1 MLPLNLLIILLL
13 LLLLMSFLSGVGRVA
28 GAALGS
34 AGGAIGNLIGGKAG
48 SAVGSALSGI
58 GSSAESAASMRQQY
72 EYQKNLQQLSHQ
84 YSLETL
90 NKQQNFAAAQSE
102 IDRNW
107 NSASSQASRLREAG
121 INPFFAL
128 SGSAPSMVQ
137 SQGAGSVSSVSA
149 PNAPFGSSV
158 GSQLGMQSML
168 NIAQQ
173 DQLNRDSSL
182 KQSVEQLNRTDALTR
197 YARNSA
203 DIILSMKKAGLISA
217 EEAKTKAE
225 TAIENLNRDYYE
237 SIAGKR
243 VESFNLDVEL
253 KQLDK
258 AFADFNVKHLDERF
272 KLEVAQTNASI
283 LQLLASAENLKA
295 SALTQPALRYHLI
308 AMGQQIGQ
316 ELRRQ
321 SMTPEQQ
328 KRFAES
334 MVKNLEE
341 QARQHGVEADTGFW
355 KALGG
360 IVVGAVTGL
369 GLGRFLG
376 PASKVVKGFKP

>member
-1 MLPLNLLIILLL
+1 
-13 LLLLMSFLSGVGRVA
+13 MSFLSGIGRVA
-28 GAALGS
+28 GAAVGS
-34 AGGAIGNLIGGKAG
+34 AGGAIGSVIGGKAG
-48 SAVGSALSGI
+48 NIVGGILSGV
-58 GSSAESAASMRQQY
+58 GASAENAASMRQQY
-72 EYQKNLQQLSHQ
+72 EYQKSLQQLSHQ

-90 NKQQNFAAAQSE
+90 DKQQSFAASQSE
-102 IDRNW
+102 KDRQW
-107 NSASSQASRLREAG
+107 NSASAQAQRLREAG
-121 INPFFAL
+121 VNPFFAL

-137 SQGAGSVSSVSA
+137 SQGAGSVSPVSA
-149 PNAPFGSSV
+149 PVAPLGNSV
-158 GSQLGMQSML
+158 GSQLGMQAML
-168 NIAQQ
+168 NVAERE
-173 DQLNRDSSL
+173 QLNRDSSL

-237 SIAGKR
+237 AVADKR

-258 AFADFNVKHLDERF
+258 TLSEFNVKHLDERF

-295 SALTQPALRYHLI
+295 SALTQPALRFHLN

-316 ELRRQ
+316 EMQRQ
-321 SMTPEQQ
+321 KMTPEQQ
-328 KRFAES
+328 KRFAEA
-334 MVKNLEE
+334 MVKDLEE
-341 QARQHGVEADTGFW
+341 QARRNGVDADTGFW

-376 PASKVVKGFKP
+376 PASKVVRGFRP

>member
-1 MLPLNLLIILLL
+1 
-13 LLLLMSFLSGVGRVA
+13 MSFLSGVGRIA

-34 AGGAIGNLIGGKAG
+34 AGGAIGSAIGGKAG
-48 SAVGSALSGI
+48 NIVGGVLSGV
-58 GSSAESAASMRQQY
+58 GSSAENAASMRQQY

-90 NKQQNFAAAQSE
+90 DKQQSFAASQSE
-102 IDRNW
+102 KDRQW
-107 NSASSQASRLREAG
+107 NSASAQAQRLREAG
-121 INPFFAL
+121 VNPFFAL
-128 SGSAPSMVQ
+128 SGAAPSMVQ
-137 SQGAGSVSSVSA
+137 SQGAGSVSPVSA
-149 PNAPFGSSV
+149 PSAPSGNSV
-158 GSQLGMQSML
+158 GSQLGMQSL
-168 NIAQQ
+168 INIAQQ
-173 DQLNRDSSL
+173 EQLNRDSSL

-217 EEAKTKAE
+217 EEAKTKAD
-225 TAIENLNRDYYE
+225 TAISNLNRDYYE
-237 SIAGKR
+237 SIANKR

-258 AFADFNVKHLDERF
+258 ALSQFNIKHLDERF

-295 SALTQPALRYHLI
+295 SALTQPALRFHLI

-316 ELRRQ
+316 EMSRQ

-328 KRFAES
+328 KRFAEA
-334 MVKNLEE
+334 MVLNLEE
-341 QARQHGVEADTGFW
+341 QARQHGVEADVGFW

-360 IVVGAVTGL
+360 IVVGAITGL
-369 GLGRFLG
+369 GLGKFLG